1 MSSQNAGAYPDEEPL
16 PEQAGARLGDYTFLQ
31 KIGIGSTG
39 EVWLAAHSS
48 GRFLALKVL
57 RDEWFQDSKQIERL
71 RSEGAI
77 MHQLRHPGIC
87 RIYEVG
93 EIEGVHFVAME
104 FVDGMSLYDILWA
117 PAGSWNALAE
127 RDWSSLI
134 TAARDF
140 RIAHPDVP
148 MALRP
153 SILLPA
159 GQVVDLMVIIC
170 DAVAAAHERGIPH
183 RDLKPGNILL
193 FQDGRPVVV
202 DFGLAKVN
210 VPGALVAEEAEL
222 LGTLEYMA
230 PEQAVDS
237 NAVNE
242 RADVYSLGVI
252 LYVMLTGRNAFE
264 QSGSIE
270 EDLARLQ
277 NEHPVP
283 PRKANPEIDPGLE
296 AIVLKC
302 LQKNP
307 AMRYASAA
315 WLRDDLARHARG
327 EALSARRG
335 GWKQTAGPGNSFS
348 AGAGALAAAGV
359 AALGGIA
366 VALWLWGG
374 NISLRKTIGEMKA
387 GAASSA
393 AQIGNLENQLA
404 EKDRAIAEL
413 EARVV
418 GLDSLNGPGPANPD
432 PGKSASPSATEP
444 QNWEIERQALVAA
457 NQRLS
462 NEVLAL
468 RGRLREPEQ
477 PPTPSV
483 QAPGTPDSPDG
494 GDSLNFDEEPRD
506 DSASTEE
513 GNFVEMENPAED
525 SSGAPAE
532 SEEPQAA
539 EQEPPNRPE
548 LYPALIDELLET
560 LPPGGRLV
568 IFPPGVDRYTA
579 RRKNYP
585 QAAAE
590 LLREIDQRA
599 ALIAKNGPETAD
611 DFELLIGRELFLMRV
626 PEAFAVLAEYHTA
639 HPDQA
644 GDFLK
649 NDPPRLFSNFGQ
661 IEFFFRLNPP
671 GPRFQKQ
678 LGIMRAFAAGFKG
691 GNNAP
696 YTKETAP
703 ALFRP

>member
-1 MSSQNAGAYPDEEPL
+1 MSSQDAGAYPDEEPL

-117 PAGSWNALAE
+117 PAGSWNTLAE

-140 RIAHPDVP
+140 RIAHPDIP

-159 GQVVDLMVIIC
+159 GQVVDLMVKIC

-283 PRKANPEIDPGLE
+283 PRKANPAIDPGLE

-335 GWKQTAGPGNSFS
+335 GPGHSLS
-348 AGAGALAAAGV
+348 AGSGALVAAGL

-366 VALWLWGG
+366 VALWLWSG
-374 NISLRKTIGEMKA
+374 NVSLRKTIAEIRA

-404 EKDRAIAEL
+404 EKDRVIAEL
-413 EARVV
+413 EARIV
-418 GLDSLNGPGPANPD
+418 GPDSRSSSGPGNPD
-432 PGKSASPSATEP
+432 PGEPAPPSATEP
-444 QNWEIERQALVAA
+444 ENWEIERQALVAA

-468 RGRLREPEQ
+468 RGRLPEPE
-477 PPTPSV
+477 PTPGPPP
-483 QAPGTPDSPDG
+483 APEIPGNPDG

-506 DSASTEE
+506 DSASPEQGDFE
-513 GNFVEMENPAED
+513 DMESPAED

-532 SEEPQAA
+532 SEEAQAG
-539 EQEPPNRPE
+539 EQQEPPNRPE

-560 LPPGGRLV
+560 LPTGGRLV

-585 QAAAE
+585 QPAAE
-590 LLREIDQRA
+590 LLREMDQRA
-599 ALIAKNGPETAD
+599 ALIARNGPETAD

-626 PEAFAVLAEYHTA
+626 PEAFALVGEYHAA
-639 HPDQA
+639 HPDRA
-644 GDFLK
+644 ADFLK

-696 YTKETAP
+696 YTRETAP
-703 ALFRP
+703 ALFQH